1 MIRVLRIYLCLMLLT
16 LPARA
21 EEVVAGLS
29 QARVSI
35 TANFAG
41 SEILIFGAVKREGP
55 IDDVPLDVIIAVS
68 GPDTPVTV
76 RRAARQFGIWV
87 NADAVEI
94 DRAPSFY
101 AVAATGPLNRVLSD
115 TEDLRHRISI
125 PRAIRA
131 VGVTDTGTHTR
142 DFTDALIRIRQS
154 DGLYQRT
161 TGIVELH
168 EETLF
173 RGAIALPANLTEG
186 RYTTRI
192 FLTRQGRVI
201 DAYQTGIDVQKVG
214 LERWMFKLAHEQPL
228 IYGLLSLAI
237 AISAGWGASSFFRY
251 LRG

>member
-1 MIRVLRIYLCLMLLT
+1 MLWRACLCVMLLA
-16 LPARA
+16 LPLRA

-41 SEILIFGAVKREGP
+41 SEILIFGAVKREAP
-55 IDDVPLDVIIAVS
+55 IDDVPLDVIIAVA
-68 GPDTPVTV
+68 GPSEPVIV
-76 RRAARQFGIWV
+76 RRKSRQFGIWV
-87 NADAVEI
+87 NTDKVAVDA
-94 DRAPSFY
+94 APSFY
-101 AVAATGPLNRVLSD
+101 AVASSAPLDQILSD

-131 VGVTDTGTHTR
+131 VDTTQSVSDTAN
-142 DFTDALIRIRQS
+142 FTQALIRIRRDQ
-154 DGLYQRT
+154 GLYQ
-161 TGIVELH
+161 IAPEAVDLQ

-186 RYTTRI
+186 HYKTRI
-192 FLTRQGRVI
+192 FLTRDGRVI
-201 DAYQTGIDVQKVG
+201 DVYETGIDVQKVG
-214 LERWMFKLAHEQPL
+214 LERWIYRLAHDRPL

-237 AISAGWGASSFFRY
+237 AIAAGWGASTFFRY